1 MFSDNKHQPVFR
13 KQFKVSGL
21 PSLPLSPVPSQIF
34 WENNY
39 LLDDTLNFSGARWK
53 TVLFVLSLGGGQF
66 AKTLSKAHD
75 VVWPN
80 LFLHKRNTFIKSL
93 DCILNTPN

>member
-1 MFSDNKHQPVFR
+1 MFSDNKHQPVLR

-53 TVLFVLSLGGGQF
+53 TVLFFSLGPPF
-66 AKTLSKAHD
+66 HYVALAH
-75 VVWPN
+75 
-80 LFLHKRNTFIKSL
+80 FITFSDPI
-93 DCILNTPN
+93 TQPTG